1 MAKMVK
7 RVLKRVF
14 PPETAGFLL
23 LQSWGRKLRLL
34 PRPGKGD
41 VAYAEWIRNSEPQTW
56 NRQDDFAY
64 RPLISI
70 LVPVFNAPD
79 YYLLPMVHSI
89 TAQKYTNWEL
99 VLVNASTEP
108 VYRRLTEDCAQIDN
122 RIKVVNVEKNKGIGG
137 NTNIGLKHC
146 TGEYI
151 ALADNDD
158 LLSPFALSEVV
169 HVLQGSVAH
178 RPEFI
183 YSDEDKL
190 SDDGEYRFDPHFKP
204 DWSPQILKSANYLN
218 HLTVLSAAVMKKAGG
233 IRKGFDG
240 AQDYDLYL
248 RILDEKP
255 RITHIPKILYHW
267 RAAKNS
273 TAQNFT
279 VKKGVTGSGERAL
292 TEHLKRNKQ
301 KAHVRALPK
310 RPGFYRIIYDLPR
323 RTKATLLVFPTK
335 NKDQQQALIGQAIR
349 SAAFSEANV
358 EIIVPVAAKN
368 APEGA
373 YTLRIVEETDSRTF
387 LERALKAANGD
398 FVVGLNAGVIPKDKD
413 WIDRLGGLVCQS
425 DTIGVAGPQLLD
437 KGTNTLLDAG
447 FALQEGRLIPLF
459 EGTPPATH
467 TYFGSNDWARN
478 VQALSG
484 RVWAAKTGVAR
495 KYSAS
500 GLPLSYQKMLDDG
513 LEVVFWPFVRL
524 YFAGDLQVPASDT
537 AYFTGHL
544 QYVQG
549 QMKLPR
555 AIDLPVRR
563 SE

>member
-1 MAKMVK
+1 MKKMVK

-14 PPETAGFLL
+14 PPETAGFHI
-23 LQSWGRKLRLL
+23 LQSLGRKLHIL

-41 VAYAEWIRNSEPQTW
+41 VAYAEWIKNGEPQIW
-56 NRQDDFAY
+56 NHQDDFTY
-64 RPLISI
+64 KPLISI

-79 YYLLPMVHSI
+79 YYLLPMVYSVV
-89 TAQKYTNWEL
+89 AQKYTNWEL
-99 VLVNASTEP
+99 VLVNGSTEAAH
-108 VYRRLTEDCAQIDN
+108 RQLTEDCAQIDS
-122 RIKVVNVEKNKGIGG
+122 RIKVAHLETNQGIAG
-137 NTNIGLKHC
+137 NTNAGIKHC
-146 TGEYI
+146 SGEYI
-151 ALADNDD
+151 ALLDHDD
-158 LLSPFALSEVV
+158 LLSPFALHEVV
-169 HVLQGSVAH
+169 HVLQGSAAR

-204 DWSPQILKSANYLN
+204 DWSPQILKSAHYLN
-218 HLTVLSAAVMKKAGG
+218 HLTVLSAGVVKKAGG
-233 IRKGFDG
+233 IRTGLDG
-240 AQDYDLYL
+240 AQDYDFYL

-267 RAAKNS
+267 RAARNS

-279 VKKGVTGSGERAL
+279 IKKGVTDSGERVL

-301 KAHVRALPK
+301 HAKVRALPK
-310 RPGFYRIIYDLPR
+310 RPGFYRIDYDLPKH
-323 RTKATLLVFPTK
+323 TKATVVVFPTK
-335 NKDQQQALIGQAIR
+335 NKDQQQALIEQAVT
-349 SAAFSEANV
+349 SAAASEAKV
-358 EIIVPVAAKN
+358 EIIVPVAAN
-368 APEGA
+368 HSLQGD
-373 YTLRIVEETDSRTF
+373 YTLRIIEAADNRAF
-387 LERALKAANGD
+387 LKQALKVATGD
-398 FVVGLNAGVIPKDKD
+398 FIIGMNAGIIPKDKD

-425 DTIGVAGPQLLD
+425 DTVGVAGPQLLD

-447 FALQEGRLIPLF
+447 YVLQEGRLIPLF

-484 RVWAAKTGVAR
+484 RVWAARTDVAR
-495 KYSAS
+495 KYNAV
-500 GLPLSYQKMLDDG
+500 GFPLSYQRMLDDG

-524 YFAGDLQVPASDT
+524 YFVGDLQVPATNT

-549 QMKLPR
+549 QLKLPR
-555 AIDLPVRR
+555 AVELPVRR